1 MFRSMYAIFVLA
13 SMVSMVQ
20 LVNGDIAKYVAHN
33 SGRRSLIEAVE
44 SGSRAGVISAL
55 VRGENIEQTDDHGH
69 TALVIAL
76 NEGHVELAKLPVEK
90 GADINY
96 VDHDGYTPLMWA
108 THKGHTREVQM
119 LLDEGA
125 DPHVQNKDG
134 FNCLMMAAQEGRL
147 EIARMLLNRD
157 AHRTQHHGPRKH
169 DEPKTDH
176 GDTALSIAQREANQL
191 HQTGED
197 HQKIADLILEYQ
209 AHHERYTSEMEAEAA
224 HLDEHGPDTFRMSD
238 L

>member
-1 MFRSMYAIFVLA
+1 MYRVYSAFGRNSPILKTFDVSLGIRNLCHAFRGAICQWGYYKICCSQQWEAL
-13 SMVSMVQ
+13 
-20 LVNGDIAKYVAHN
+20 
-33 SGRRSLIEAVE
+33 LIEAVE

-55 VRGENIEQTDDHGH
+55 VRGENIEQTDDFGH

-76 NEGHVELAKLPVEK
+76 NGGHVELAKLLVEK

-108 THKGHTREVQM
+108 THKGHIREVQM

-176 GDTALSIAQREANQL
+176 GDTALSIAQREANHL
-191 HQTGED
+191 P
-197 HQKIADLILEYQ
+197 
-209 AHHERYTSEMEAEAA
+209 SEW
-224 HLDEHGPDTFRMSD
+224 
-238 L
+238 

>member
-1 MFRSMYAIFVLA
+1 
-13 SMVSMVQ
+13 
-20 LVNGDIAKYVAHN
+20 
-33 SGRRSLIEAVE
+33 
-44 SGSRAGVISAL
+44 
-55 VRGENIEQTDDHGH
+55 
-69 TALVIAL
+69 
-76 NEGHVELAKLPVEK
+76 
-90 GADINY
+90 
-96 VDHDGYTPLMWA
+96 
-108 THKGHTREVQM
+108 M

-176 GDTALSIAQREANQL
+176 GDTALSIAQREANHL

-238 L
+238 PQHIIEELLYFFFYSFLLF